1 VQIVAELIAHDCLE
15 ISKGT
20 IKHDPPVT
28 GDRGAIRFPLK
39 LMNTTKCFP
48 AIPERPQA
56 KCQKTSA
63 NPAIASIG

>member
-1 VQIVAELIAHDCLE
+1 MQIVAELIAYDCLE

-28 GDRGAIRFPLK
+28 VDRGVIRFPLK
-39 LMNTTKCFP
+39 LMNTTRCFP

-56 KCQKTSA
+56 QRQKASA
-63 NPAIASIG
+63 NPTIASIG